1 MVPVSEFYDRMRGTA
16 NRLVRRFNNGG
27 IAYLTET
34 VAPDP
39 DPLAPPVTAVTP
51 TDIPAVA
58 FGVKA
63 SMVTA
68 DTNIVATDLYSI
80 VGTDIGWIP
89 EVGNKVR
96 VNGRD
101 CTITV
106 VRPIIASGAPCAYKF
121 FMR

>member
-1 MVPVSEFYDRMRGTA
+1 MSEFYDRMRGTA

-34 VAPDP
+34 KPVTPNP
-39 DPLAPPVTAVTP
+39 DPLAPPVITVTS

-68 DTNIVATDLYSI
+68 DANIVATDLYSI
-80 VGTDIGWIP
+80 VGTDIGWVP